1 MHTNVETLEEL
12 IELPEF
18 QTNLLSFLNFDSQTI
33 RKLDI
38 GIQSVS
44 PEEDNCYVIFVSVM
58 DDNYLITLKFHDGKY
73 SFIEYEDVDSSIKN
87 DKFNFDID
95 YWSYNITYDQLA
107 RLYEAKKII
116 VPKMQR
122 GFVWDDMQ
130 ASRLIE
136 SILMGLP
143 LPSLFLIK
151 NVEEGNYLV
160 VDGLQ
165 RITTI
170 HSFRYNKKLP
180 NRPATTAGFVLKGD
194 VNADILHKTYK
205 ELFDEGKTDKFDM
218 GTVNVIEFK
227 QNKPDHEEA
236 MYALFE
242 RLNSG
247 GTNLSPQQIRN
258 SISYGGFNNLLNENA
273 EKIQKFFSKKAILS
287 LAPSEN
293 LLRIISIYNYIND
306 NHLLDDNTNEVNDA
320 KGNITYKNL
329 LNETS
334 QKYHMIYKVLE
345 RKNGNGKEGT
355 NDRSEDISLFQRISN
370 HIDKCEEIFGQHV
383 FSRYDAKKHTFLTR
397 FTPVI
402 LESLVVTML
411 LNEDKT
417 YKSEEKIIE
426 AYKEIF
432 SEDAAFDKYF
442 TQGTGRN
449 QNIIGRVKSI
459 QKVLYE

>member
-1 MHTNVETLEEL
+1 MNNDVENLKEL
-12 IELPEF
+12 IILPEF
-18 QTNLLSFLNFDSQTI
+18 QKELLDFLSINNQEQQ
-33 RKLDI
+33 KLDI
-38 GIQSVS
+38 GIQTVS
-44 PEEDNCYVIFVSVM
+44 PEEDNCYTLFVSGL
-58 DDNYLITLKFHDGKY
+58 DHNYLITLKYQEGDY
-73 SFIEYEDVDSSIKN
+73 TFIEYEDVDHSIKN
-87 DKFNFDID
+87 EKFNFDID

-107 RLYEAKKII
+107 RLFEAKKII
-116 VPKMQR
+116 IPKMQR

-180 NRPATTAGFVLKGD
+180 NRPDTTAGFILKGD
-194 VNADILHKTYK
+194 VNNDIVHKTYQQLL
-205 ELFDEGKTDKFDM
+205 EEDKTDKFDM

-258 SISYGGFNNLLNENA
+258 SISYGGFNNLLNEKA
-273 EKIQKFFSKKAILS
+273 DLIKDFFSKKAILS

-293 LLRIISIYNYIND
+293 LLRIVSIFDYIKD
-306 NHLLDDNTNEVNDA
+306 NNLLEVGGDN

-329 LNETS
+329 LNDTA

-345 RKNGNGKEGT
+345 RKNGDNQEQS
-355 NDRSEDISLFQRISN
+355 NYREDDIALFDRISS
-370 HIDKCEEIFGQHV
+370 HIDKCKEIFGEYV
-383 FSRYDAKKHTFLTR
+383 FSRYDFKKKTFLTR

-411 LNEDKT
+411 LNEGKT
-417 YKSEEKIIE
+417 YKDKNDIIE
-426 AYKEIF
+426 SYKNIF
-432 SEDAAFDKYF
+432 SEDSDFDTYF

-459 QKVLYE
+459 QQVLYK